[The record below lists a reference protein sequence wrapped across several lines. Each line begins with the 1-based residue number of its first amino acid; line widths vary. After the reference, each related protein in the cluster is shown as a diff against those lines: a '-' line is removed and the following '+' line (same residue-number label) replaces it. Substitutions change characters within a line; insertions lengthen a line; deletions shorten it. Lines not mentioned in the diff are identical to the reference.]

1 MYICKKGGRRAHT
14 HLGIPAYGLVVSFAL
29 FGAALVAL
37 HRGGGLA
44 ERPLAALVLGFGR
57 PLQRNRRRGR
67 RLLLF
72 VLSALRR
79 ATENMINEQDF
90 AEVRG

>member
-29 FGAALVAL
+29 FGVVAA

-44 ERPLAALVLGFGR
+44 ERPLAALVLRFGR

-72 VLSALRR
+72 VLSTLRR
-79 ATENMINEQDF
+79 STENMINEQDF